1 MAAEEGL
8 KSSLQNLKP
17 FESSGLS
24 SDKATLLK
32 PVKTGCLDLFS
43 KALICTL
50 TLDVL
55 YFISAPKELAR
66 KRAQYKS
73 TRNCILWPFCRAVI
87 FSHIFLRE
95 SYSLR
100 EPVKNYLADFVR

>member
-8 KSSLQNLKP
+8 KSSLENLKP

-32 PVKTGCLDLFS
+32 PVETGCLDLFS

-55 YFISAPKELAR
+55 NLISAPKELAR
-66 KRAQYKS
+66 QRVQYKS
-73 TRNCILWPFCRAVI
+73 TRNCILWPFCPAVI

-100 EPVKNYLADFVR
+100 EPVKNVLADFVC

>member
-1 MAAEEGL
+1 MAAEQGL
-8 KSSLQNLKP
+8 KSSLENLKP

-55 YFISAPKELAR
+55 NLISAPKELAR
-66 KRAQYKS
+66 QRVQYKS
-73 TRNCILWPFCRAVI
+73 TRNCTHFPQRGLNLKSCVLPI
-87 FSHIFLRE
+87 
-95 SYSLR
+95 SLQ
-100 EPVKNYLADFVR
+100 EPLKHL